1 MKQRYKHWSE
11 STSTSCLSGR
21 HLGHKHA
28 LLKPLGLDPKS
39 PEYSELDNLRNIIWT
54 VYYDMLNYGLRHGY
68 CYNRWKNV
76 VTNLI
81 EKDTDDPRI
90 HRLRVIHLYED
101 CYNLLLGLSYR
112 TALHRAEDS
121 HVLNEGNYGSR
132 PCRSSLDPVGL
143 EILQTEYSL
152 LTGLSRLKFSNNA
165 AACFD

>member
-1 MKQRYKHWSE
+1 MKQRYKHWTE
-11 STSTSCLSGR
+11 GTSTSCLLGC

-39 PEYSELDNLRNIIWT
+39 PEYTELDNLRKTIWT

-90 HRLRVIHLYED
+90 H
-101 CYNLLLGLSYR
+101 
-112 TALHRAEDS
+112 
-121 HVLNEGNYGSR
+121 
-132 PCRSSLDPVGL
+132 
-143 EILQTEYSL
+143 
-152 LTGLSRLKFSNNA
+152 
-165 AACFD
+165 